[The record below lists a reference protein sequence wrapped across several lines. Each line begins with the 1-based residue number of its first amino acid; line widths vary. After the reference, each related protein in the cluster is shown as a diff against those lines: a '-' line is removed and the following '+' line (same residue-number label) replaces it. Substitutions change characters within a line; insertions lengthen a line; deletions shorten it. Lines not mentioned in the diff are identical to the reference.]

1 MIFDN
6 FNYKMFQ
13 FSIGEILKCKMKR
26 DFKMG
31 TFGALLLEG
40 GARRAPSAPV
50 GGGRALASTLAKIL
64 RNIERN
70 YFINTQVSCIFET
83 MHE

>member
-13 FSIGEILKCKMKR
+13 FSIGSILKCKMKR

-40 GARRAPSAPV
+40 GARRAPSAPP
-50 GGGRALASTLAKIL
+50 GRC
-64 RNIERN
+64 ERSEH
-70 YFINTQVSCIFET
+70 INKSLTIHRAERDRDFTFLHTCCL
-83 MHE
+83 